1 VLYFSQAADVQEIF
15 KGHAFNTV
23 PYLTVSA
30 MDMKRAPRL
39 DSFYPEEDKWLISGQ
54 EVYDARMQITFVNN
68 HLSTDVQIK
77 FTFTTIVINN
87 IIVMIILTAFATL
100 VKQMYNILLNQ
111 YTWMFVGLVVYV
123 ICTAGTVFS
132 ILNGMP
138 IFRFERNE
146 FGAVVI
152 TEYFQRGQRGQWAG
166 EGYIMS
172 VMGTIIGLLFLSLNN
187 VEKFSDNKYQ
197 QRMYVYIL
205 IFVLFVLQQIYLA
218 CYRIKSPWY
227 NPSFAPPDY
236 YTTGSL
242 MKDQGNNI

>member
-1 VLYFSQAADVQEIF
+1 
-15 KGHAFNTV
+15 
-23 PYLTVSA
+23 
-30 MDMKRAPRL
+30 MKRAPRL
-39 DSFYPEEDKWLISGQ
+39 ESFYPEEDKWLISGN
-54 EVYDARMQITFVNN
+54 EVYDARMQITFINN

-77 FTFTTIVINN
+77 FTFATIMFNN
-87 IIVMIILTAFATL
+87 ILVMIILGVFATL
-100 VKQMYNILLNQ
+100 VKQMYSILLNQ
-111 YTWMFVGLVVYV
+111 YTWMFVALVVYV

-138 IFRFERNE
+138 IFRFDRNE

-172 VMGTIIGLLFLSLNN
+172 VMATIIGLLFLFLNN
-187 VEKFSDNKYQ
+187 VDAFSDDKYQ
-197 QRMYVYIL
+197 QRITVYFIL
-205 IFVLFVLQQIYLA
+205 FSLFILQQIYIA

-227 NPSFAPPDY
+227 NPSFSPPDY

-242 MKDQGNNI
+242 LKD